1 MLNPTVS
8 TLWERGWSLFFSQD
22 MGWSGWAR
30 FLGWVL
36 VRLDGPRMGHL
47 MINLAVLG
55 ERLAILTMD

>member
-1 MLNPTVS
+1 MGARLVTV
-8 TLWERGWSLFFSQD
+8 FFSKIWA
-22 MGWSGWAR
+22 GSGWAR

-55 ERLAILTMD
+55 ERLAIFTMD